1 MHNLNLTIN
10 MAAHGMASG
19 INFFIMTTF
28 EPLKPSE
35 IDIAIKMMQKF
46 YLIDNYNIDIEVTEN
61 LFQEFISNE
70 NLGKC
75 WLIYTDNEI
84 VGYVIITYIFSFE
97 YKGKLAFFEELF
109 LLESVRG
116 QGIGKLAIDFVKQQ
130 AKLQNVKMMY
140 LEVENH
146 NEIAQK
152 LYLANDFVIHNRKIM
167 KFKF

>member
-1 MHNLNLTIN
+1 MI
-10 MAAHGMASG
+10 
-19 INFFIMTTF
+19 TF
-28 EPLKPSE
+28 EPLKSTKIE
-35 IDIAIKMMQKF
+35 IAVELMQQF
-46 YLIDNYNIDIEVTEN
+46 YAIDNYPIDVDVTKN
-61 LFQEFISNE
+61 LFEEFIAND

-75 WLIYTDNEI
+75 WLILADHEI

-109 LLESVRG
+109 IRESARG
-116 QGIGKLAIDFVKQQ
+116 QGIGKLAIYFVKQQ
-130 AKLQNVKMMY
+130 SRFQNVKMMY